1 MSQVQIT
8 KAAGKAATKATAAK
22 KAPAKRTTRTAPK
35 AKATAQSIAF
45 LPSQAIAMSGHYL
58 ASFTRAWMEITGF
71 LDGKPVETKMIQ
83 RLLGSGVRYHE
94 TRGRITKS
102 AQGYIITDEGKA
114 FFLTRDT
121 IVPNPEFV
129 EAYKA
134 LMTKG
139 TPAVSIRVKDAKQ
152 IVKVAA

>member
-8 KAAGKAATKATAAK
+8 KAATKAPAKKATA
-22 KAPAKRTTRTAPK
+22 AKRTTRTAPKAK

-134 LMTKG
+134 LMTQG
-139 TPAVSIRVKDAKQ
+139 TPAASIRVKDAKQ
-152 IVKVAA
+152 IVKLAA

>member
-1 MSQVQIT
+1 MQTQVT
-8 KAAGKAATKATAAK
+8 KAATKATAAK

-94 TRGRITKS
+94 TRGRIAKS
-102 AQGYIITDEGKA
+102 DKGYVITDEGKA
-114 FFLTRDT
+114 FFMTRDT
-121 IVPNPEFV
+121 IVPNPEYV
-129 EAYKA
+129 AAYKA
-134 LMTKG
+134 LMLNG
-139 TPAVSIRVKDAKQ
+139 TPSAAIRVASEKQ
-152 IVKVAA
+152 IAKLAA

>member
-1 MSQVQIT
+1 MQAQAT
-8 KAAGKAATKATAAK
+8 KAATKATAAK

-35 AKATAQSIAF
+35 AKATPQSIAF

-102 AQGYIITDEGKA
+102 DKGYVITDEGKA
-114 FFLTRDT
+114 FFMTRDT
-121 IVPNPEFV
+121 IVPNPEYV
-129 EAYKA
+129 AAYKA
-134 LMTKG
+134 LMLNG
-139 TPAVSIRVKDAKQ
+139 TPSAAIRVASEKQ
-152 IVKVAA
+152 IAKLAA